1 VDYQQIEV
9 EDRGLIRLITL
20 NRPEKLNAWTRRMS
34 RELTDAI
41 ESGNADGAIGAFV
54 FTGAGRAFCAGADI
68 GDEFAGREERESSA
82 AASRGDGGGGAGDGG
97 GGGSENAGDWVALV
111 RRSKPMVAAIN
122 GPAVGVGLTLLL
134 PMDFLVAGAS
144 ARVSARFVRM
154 GLVPELA
161 SSHFLVQRCGWGAAS
176 DLALSGRMVPADE
189 ALNLRL
195 VDDVVAD
202 GDLLDAAIA
211 RATTYAE
218 NPPPAVRMI
227 KELLTANGAEPDLS
241 LVQRRELSS
250 LNDAFR
256 TPEHKEA
263 VSAFLEKRDPKFR

>member
-1 VDYQQIEV
+1 MDYQQIEV

-41 ESGNADGAIGAFV
+41 EAGNADPAIGAFV
-54 FTGAGRAFCAGADI
+54 FTGSGRAFCAGADI
-68 GDEFAGREERESSA
+68 GDEFAGREDRESSA
-82 AASRGDGGGGAGDGG
+82 SSGAGGSGSGG
-97 GGGSENAGDWVALV
+97 GGGGRGDETAGDWVGLV

-202 GDLLDAAIA
+202 DNLLEAAITRA
-211 RATTYAE
+211 RTYAE

-227 KELLTANGAEPDLS
+227 KELLTQNGAEPDLS

-263 VSAFLEKRDPKFR
+263 VSAFLEKREPKFR

>member
-1 VDYQQIEV
+1 MDYQQIEV

-41 ESGNADGAIGAFV
+41 EAGNADAAIGAFV

-68 GDEFAGREERESSA
+68 GDEFAGREERESSG
-82 AASRGDGGGGAGDGG
+82 SGSGGSGRQSSGGGGD
-97 GGGSENAGDWVALV
+97 ETAGDWVGLV

-189 ALNLRL
+189 ALKLRL

-202 GDLLDAAIA
+202 DDLLDAAIT

-218 NPPPAVRMI
+218 NPPTAVRMI
-227 KELLTANGAEPDLS
+227 KELLTQNGAEPDLS

-263 VSAFLEKRDPKFR
+263 VSAFLEKREPKFR

>member
-1 VDYQQIEV
+1 
-9 EDRGLIRLITL
+9 
-20 NRPEKLNAWTRRMS
+20 MS

-41 ESGNADGAIGAFV
+41 EAGNADPAIGAFV

-68 GDEFAGREERESSA
+68 GDEFAGREEREPSGSS
-82 AASRGDGGGGAGDGG
+82 SGGGGDGGGND
-97 GGGSENAGDWVALV
+97 NAGDWVGLV

-202 GDLLDAAIA
+202 DGLLDAAMA

-227 KELLTANGAEPDLS
+227 KELLTVNGAEPDLS

-263 VSAFLEKRDPKFR
+263 VSAFLEKREPKFR

>member
-1 VDYQQIEV
+1 MDYEQIQV

-20 NRPEKLNAWTRRMS
+20 SRPDRLNAWTRRMS

-41 ESGNADGAIGAFV
+41 ESGNADDAIGAFV

-68 GDEFAGREERESSA
+68 GDEFADQGERESS
-82 AASRGDGGGGAGDGG
+82 GNGN
-97 GGGSENAGDWVALV
+97 NAGDWVGLV

-134 PMDFLVAGAS
+134 PMDFLMAAS
-144 ARVSARFVRM
+144 SSRLSARFVRM

-161 SSHFLVQRCGWGAAS
+161 SSHYLVQRCGWGMAS
-176 DLALSGRMVPADE
+176 DLALSGRLVPADE
-189 ALNLRL
+189 ALSMHLI
-195 VDDVVAD
+195 DDVVDDDA
-202 GDLLDAAIA
+202 LLEAAIA

-227 KELLTANGAEPDLS
+227 KELLTVNGSETDIG
-241 LVQRRELSS
+241 LVQRRELER
-250 LNDAFR
+250 LNEAFR

-263 VSAFLEKRDPKFR
+263 VSAFLEKREPKFR

>member
-1 VDYQQIEV
+1 VDYEQIQV

-20 NRPEKLNAWTRRMS
+20 SRPERLNAWTRRMS
-34 RELTDAI
+34 RELTGAI
-41 ESGNADGAIGAFV
+41 NSGNEAESIGAFV

-68 GDEFAGREERESSA
+68 GDEFADQAERETSSE
-82 AASRGDGGGGAGDGG
+82 SAGNGEG
-97 GGGSENAGDWVALV
+97 AGDWVGLV

-122 GPAVGVGLTLLL
+122 GPAVGVGLTLVL
-134 PMDFLVAGAS
+134 PMDFLIAAAT
-144 ARVSARFVRM
+144 ARLSARFVRM

-176 DLALSGRMVPADE
+176 DLALSGRLVPADE
-189 ALNLRL
+189 ALSLHL
-195 VDDVVAD
+195 VDQVVDDAD
-202 GDLLDAAIA
+202 LVEAAVA

-227 KELLTANGAEPDLS
+227 KELLTVNGTEANLAT
-241 LVQRRELSS
+241 VQRRELER
-250 LNDAFR
+250 LNEAFR

-263 VSAFLEKRDPKFR
+263 VLAFLEKREPNFRS

>member
-1 VDYQQIEV
+1 
-9 EDRGLIRLITL
+9 
-20 NRPEKLNAWTRRMS
+20 MS

-41 ESGNADGAIGAFV
+41 EAGNADPAIGAFV
-54 FTGAGRAFCAGADI
+54 FTGSGRAFCAGADI
-68 GDEFAGREERESSA
+68 GDEFAGREDREPSGSSG
-82 AASRGDGGGGAGDGG
+82 SGSGGGD
-97 GGGSENAGDWVALV
+97 ETAGDWVGLV

-134 PMDFLVAGAS
+134 PMDFLVAAAS

-195 VDDVVAD
+195 VDDVVDDDA
-202 GDLLDAAIA
+202 LLEAAIA

-227 KELLTANGAEPDLS
+227 KELLTQNGAEPDLS

-263 VSAFLEKRDPKFR
+263 VSAFLEKREPKFR

>member
-1 VDYQQIEV
+1 V

-41 ESGNADGAIGAFV
+41 EAGNADAAIGAFV

-68 GDEFAGREERESSA
+68 GDEFAGREEREAGSSG
-82 AASRGDGGGGAGDGG
+82 SGSGGGDGG
-97 GGGSENAGDWVALV
+97 GGGDNAGDWVGLV

-202 GDLLDAAIA
+202 DALLDAAIA

-227 KELLTANGAEPDLS
+227 KELLTANGAEPDLQ

-250 LNDAFR
+250 LNEAFR

-263 VSAFLEKRDPKFR
+263 VSAFLEKREPKFR

>member
-1 VDYQQIEV
+1 
-9 EDRGLIRLITL
+9 
-20 NRPEKLNAWTRRMS
+20 MS

-41 ESGNADGAIGAFV
+41 EAGNADPAIGAFV
-54 FTGAGRAFCAGADI
+54 FTGSGRAFCAGADI
-68 GDEFAGREERESSA
+68 GDEFAGREDRESSA
-82 AASRGDGGGGAGDGG
+82 SSGAGGSGSGG
-97 GGGSENAGDWVALV
+97 GGGGRGDETAGDWVGLV

-202 GDLLDAAIA
+202 DNLLEAAITRA
-211 RATTYAE
+211 RTYAE

-227 KELLTANGAEPDLS
+227 KELLTQNGAEPDLS

-263 VSAFLEKRDPKFR
+263 VSAFLEKREPKFR